1 MSKNYNSTDLK
12 ACIADAKAVRES
24 AIENAKAV
32 LLEEFNSGMSKVLA
46 DKLKNEAAE
55 EDELDVTATETP
67 TEDGGEKVDVDAT
80 ATEETAPAEPVN
92 VTVTDD
98 QGQEVPVATV
108 NDQPVEPAP
117 EGETAPEDDANA
129 PEVDGDE
136 TGEEA
141 AEDPEQFTESDIDAV
156 LKELAGDTALA
167 EEKTEDEGQET
178 VKVQPTGLDDAST
191 VTVDVKDDSKKDDLS
206 FPVNEEVSL
215 EEMLA
220 ELDSQ
225 INEAKED
232 DKKEDETEE
241 ECADKAECKDVKA
254 EEIAE
259 ALMIAHKQ
267 NTELRKELEQYKNAL
282 NEMNSYISEVKLLN
296 AKLLYTNKLFRN
308 KGLTE
313 SQKKHIIQAFDRAKT
328 EREVKLSYVLLHE
341 ELNPV
346 AVAVKKPLT
355 KKLNTTV
362 SSITEGLASKP
373 VASTRPSKEV
383 LNEAEIKVQNRLQR
397 LAGIDLLNQ

>member
-67 TEDGGEKVDVDAT
+67 TADGGEEVDVDAT

-108 NDQPVEPAP
+108 NDQPVEPSADAAATEEP
-117 EGETAPEDDANA
+117 AADDAEA
-129 PEVDGDE
+129 
-136 TGEEA
+136 GEETEPDA
-141 AEDPEQFTESDIDAV
+141 TAEEEPEQFDESDIDAV

-178 VKVQPTGLDDAST
+178 VKVQPAGLDDAST
-191 VTVDVKDDSKKDDLS
+191 VTVNIKDDSKKDELS
-206 FPVNEEVSL
+206 FPVNEEISL
-215 EEMLA
+215 DEMLA

-232 DKKEDETEE
+232 DKEEKDE
-241 ECADKAECKDVKA
+241 CDDSCKDECKDVKA

-296 AKLLYTNKLFRN
+296 AKLLYTNKLFKN

-313 SQKKHIIQAFDRAKT
+313 SQKKHIIKAFDRAKT
-328 EREVKLSYVLLHE
+328 EREVKLSYALLYE
-341 ELNPV
+341 ELNP
-346 AVAVKKPLT
+346 AVVSAKKPLT

-373 VASTRPSKEV
+373 VASTKPSKEV
-383 LNEAEIKVQNRLQR
+383 LNEA
-397 LAGIDLLNQ
+397 